1 MARIYY
7 DEDAN
12 LDLIKDKCIAILG
25 YGNQGRSQA
34 LNMRDSGCTNVIVGN
49 REDES
54 YEQAKA
60 DGFPVFSMEEATRQ
74 ADVLFV
80 LLPDE
85 ACPEIYARQLK
96 PNFKKG
102 VLLNFASGYNLTYH
116 NIELPEDSDVVMAAP
131 RMLGQG
137 VREMYVSGEG
147 YPAFLAVAQDVS
159 GQALEYAKALC
170 KAIGATRKGVVE
182 GNINDETYLDLM
194 TELGVLPLVYKVFAE
209 AFRLETEMGHPEE
222 AVLMEAYFS
231 KEMAFLWEQAAE
243 RGLFRQLCLHSHTAQ
258 YAQLK
263 RFGEGSNDMIRGF
276 LKDAYESIRSGEF
289 DKEWQKE
296 QTEYNLEHL
305 NALREKALA
314 TDVTKAED
322 RLKARLKTQEK

>member
-1 MARIYY
+1 MAKIYY
-7 DEDAN
+7 DEDADLN
-12 LDLIKDKCIAILG
+12 LVKDKCVVILG

-34 LNMRDSGCTNVIVGN
+34 LNMRDSGVKHIVIGN

-54 YEQAKA
+54 YEQAVK
-60 DGFPVFSMEEATRQ
+60 DGFCTCSIEEASAK

-85 ACPEIYARQLK
+85 ACPEIYRTQIRPYL
-96 PNFKKG
+96 KKG
-102 VLLNFASGYNLTYH
+102 VILNFASGYNLTFH
-116 NIELPEDSDVVMAAP
+116 NIDLPEDSDVVMAAP

-147 YPAFLAVAQDVS
+147 YPAFLAVAQDAS

-170 KAIGATRKGVVE
+170 KAIGATKKGAIE
-182 GNINDETYLDLM
+182 GKIDDETYLDLM

-209 AFRLETEMGHPEE
+209 AFRLEVEMGHPEE
-222 AVLMEAYFS
+222 AVLTEAYLS

-263 RFGEGSNDMIRGF
+263 RFEEADGGMIRSF
-276 LKDAYESIRSGEF
+276 LKEAYESIRSGEF
-289 DKEWQKE
+289 DKEWQAE
-296 QTEYNLEHL
+296 QQVYRLSHLE
-305 NALREKALA
+305 ALRERALN

-322 RLKARLKTQEK
+322 HLKSRLK

>member
-1 MARIYY
+1 MAKIYY
-7 DEDAN
+7 DEDA
-12 LDLIKDKCIAILG
+12 DLSLVQDKCIAVLG

-34 LNMRDSGCTNVIVGN
+34 LNMRDQGCKNVIVGN

-54 YEQAKA
+54 YEQAKK
-60 DGFPVFSMEEATRQ
+60 DGFPVYSMEEAARL
-74 ADVLFV
+74 ADVIFV

-85 ACPEIYARQLK
+85 ACPEIYTKQLK

-102 VLLNFASGYNLTYH
+102 VILNFASGYNLTFH

-159 GQALEYAKALC
+159 GKALEYAKALC
-170 KAIGATRKGVVE
+170 KAIGATKKGTVE

-209 AFRLETEMGHPEE
+209 AFKLETEMGHSEE

-263 RFGEGSNDMIRGF
+263 RFGEGDNSMIRSF
-276 LKDAYESIRSGEF
+276 LKESYESIRSGEF
-289 DKEWQKE
+289 NKEWQAE

-305 NALREKALA
+305 DALREKALE

-322 RLKARLKTQEK
+322 RLKARLK

>member
-1 MARIYY
+1 MANIYY
-7 DEDAN
+7 DADADLN
-12 LDLIKDKCIAILG
+12 LVKDKCIAILG

-34 LNMRDSGCTNVIVGN
+34 LNMRDSGVKNVIVGN
-49 REDES
+49 RKDES
-54 YEQAKA
+54 YDQAVE
-60 DGFPVFSMEEATRQ
+60 DGFPVYTIEEATAK
-74 ADVLFV
+74 ADIIFV

-85 ACPEIYARQLK
+85 ACPEIYNTQMK
-96 PNFKKG
+96 PYFKKG
-102 VLLNFASGYNLTYH
+102 VLLNFASGYNLTFH

-147 YPAFLAVAQDVS
+147 YPAFVAVAQDAS
-159 GQALEYAKALC
+159 GQALEYGKALC
-170 KAIGATRKGVVE
+170 KAIGATKKGTIE

-209 AFRLETEMGHPEE
+209 AFRLEVEMGHPEE
-222 AVLMEAYFS
+222 AVLTEAYLS

-263 RFGEGSNDMIRGF
+263 RFNEADNNMIRSF
-276 LKDAYESIRSGEF
+276 LKEAYESIRSGEF
-289 DKEWQKE
+289 NKEWQDE
-296 QTEYNLEHL
+296 QKVHKLEHL
-305 NALREKALA
+305 DALRAQALD
-314 TDVTKAED
+314 TEVTKAED
-322 RLKARLKTQEK
+322 RLKSRLK

>member
-1 MARIYY
+1 MANIYY
-7 DEDAN
+7 DKDADLN
-12 LDLIKDKCIAILG
+12 LVKDKCIAILG

-34 LNMRDSGCTNVIVGN
+34 LNMRDSGVKQVIVGN
-49 REDES
+49 RKDES
-54 YEQAKA
+54 YDQAVE
-60 DGFPVFSMEEATRQ
+60 DGFPVYTIEEATAK
-74 ADVLFV
+74 ADIIFV

-85 ACPEIYARQLK
+85 ACPEIYNTQMK
-96 PNFKKG
+96 PYFKKG

-116 NIELPEDSDVVMAAP
+116 NIELPQDSDVVMAAP

-147 YPAFLAVAQDVS
+147 YPAFVAVAQDAS
-159 GQALEYAKALC
+159 GKALEYGKALC
-170 KAIGATRKGVVE
+170 KAIGATKKGVIE

-209 AFRLETEMGHPEE
+209 AFRLEVEMGHPEE
-222 AVLMEAYFS
+222 AVLTEAYLS

-263 RFGEGSNDMIRGF
+263 RFGEADSQMIRGF
-276 LKDAYESIRSGEF
+276 LKDAYESIRSGDF
-289 DKEWQKE
+289 NREWQDE
-296 QTEYNLEHL
+296 QKVHNLEHL
-305 NALREKALA
+305 DALRAQALD

-322 RLKARLKTQEK
+322 RLKSRLK

>member
-1 MARIYY
+1 MANIYY
-7 DEDAN
+7 DKDADLN
-12 LDLIKDKCIAILG
+12 LVKDKCIAILG

-34 LNMRDSGCTNVIVGN
+34 LNMRDSGVKQVIVGN
-49 REDES
+49 RKDES
-54 YEQAKA
+54 YDQAVE
-60 DGFPVFSMEEATRQ
+60 DGFPVYTIEEATAK
-74 ADVLFV
+74 ADIIFV

-85 ACPEIYARQLK
+85 ACPEIYNTQMK
-96 PNFKKG
+96 PYFKKG

-116 NIELPEDSDVVMAAP
+116 NIELPQDSDVVMAAP

-147 YPAFLAVAQDVS
+147 YPSFVAVAQDAS
-159 GQALEYAKALC
+159 GKALEYGKALC
-170 KAIGATRKGVVE
+170 KAIGATKKGVIE

-209 AFRLETEMGHPEE
+209 AFRLEVEMGHPEE
-222 AVLMEAYFS
+222 AVLTEAYLS

-263 RFGEGSNDMIRGF
+263 RLGEADSQMIRGF
-276 LKDAYESIRSGEF
+276 LKDAYESIRSGDF
-289 DKEWQKE
+289 NREWQDE
-296 QTEYNLEHL
+296 QKVHNLEHL
-305 NALREKALA
+305 DALRAQALD

-322 RLKARLKTQEK
+322 RLKSRLK

>member
-1 MARIYY
+1 MANIYY
-7 DEDAN
+7 DKDADLN
-12 LDLIKDKCIAILG
+12 LVKDKCIAILG

-34 LNMRDSGCTNVIVGN
+34 LNMRDSGVKQVIVGN
-49 REDES
+49 RKDES
-54 YEQAKA
+54 YDQAVE
-60 DGFPVFSMEEATRQ
+60 DGFPVYTIEEATAK
-74 ADVLFV
+74 ADIIFV

-85 ACPEIYARQLK
+85 ACPEIYNTQMK
-96 PNFKKG
+96 PYFKKG

-116 NIELPEDSDVVMAAP
+116 NIELPQDSDVVMAAP

-147 YPAFLAVAQDVS
+147 YPSFVAVAQDAS
-159 GQALEYAKALC
+159 GKALEYGKALC
-170 KAIGATRKGVVE
+170 KAIGATKKGVIE

-209 AFRLETEMGHPEE
+209 AFRLEVEMGHPEE
-222 AVLMEAYFS
+222 AVLTEAYLS

-263 RFGEGSNDMIRGF
+263 RFGEAVSQMIRGF
-276 LKDAYESIRSGEF
+276 LKDAYESIRSGDF
-289 DKEWQKE
+289 NREWQDE
-296 QTEYNLEHL
+296 QKVHNLEHL
-305 NALREKALA
+305 DALRAQALD

-322 RLKARLKTQEK
+322 RLKSRLK

>member
-1 MARIYY
+1 MANIYY
-7 DEDAN
+7 DKDADLN
-12 LDLIKDKCIAILG
+12 LVKDKCIAILG

-34 LNMRDSGCTNVIVGN
+34 LNMRDSGVKQVIVGN
-49 REDES
+49 RKDES
-54 YEQAKA
+54 YDQAVE
-60 DGFPVFSMEEATRQ
+60 DGFPVYTIEEATAK
-74 ADVLFV
+74 ADIIFV

-85 ACPEIYARQLK
+85 ACPEIYNTQMK
-96 PNFKKG
+96 PYFKKG

-116 NIELPEDSDVVMAAP
+116 NIELPQDSDVVMAAP

-147 YPAFLAVAQDVS
+147 YPSFVAVAQDAS
-159 GQALEYAKALC
+159 GKALEYGKALC
-170 KAIGATRKGVVE
+170 KAIGATKKGVIE

-209 AFRLETEMGHPEE
+209 AFRLEVEMGHPEE
-222 AVLMEAYFS
+222 AVLTEAYLS

-263 RFGEGSNDMIRGF
+263 RFGEADSQMIRGF
-276 LKDAYESIRSGEF
+276 LKDAYESIRSGDF
-289 DKEWQKE
+289 NREWQDE
-296 QTEYNLEHL
+296 QKVHNLEHL
-305 NALREKALA
+305 DALRAQALD

-322 RLKARLKTQEK
+322 RLKSRLK

>member
-1 MARIYY
+1 MANIYY
-7 DEDAN
+7 DADADLN
-12 LDLIKDKCIAILG
+12 LVKDKCIAILG

-34 LNMRDSGCTNVIVGN
+34 LNMRDSGVKNVIVGN
-49 REDES
+49 RKDES
-54 YEQAKA
+54 YDQAVE
-60 DGFPVFSMEEATRQ
+60 DGFPVYTIEEATAK
-74 ADVLFV
+74 ADIIFV

-85 ACPEIYARQLK
+85 ACPEIYNTQMK
-96 PNFKKG
+96 PYFKKG
-102 VLLNFASGYNLTYH
+102 VLLNFASGYNLTFH

-147 YPAFLAVAQDVS
+147 YPAFVAVAQDAS
-159 GQALEYAKALC
+159 GQALEYGKALC
-170 KAIGATRKGVVE
+170 KAIGATKKGTIE

-209 AFRLETEMGHPEE
+209 AFRLEVEMGHPEE
-222 AVLMEAYFS
+222 AVLTEAYLS

-263 RFGEGSNDMIRGF
+263 RFNEADNNMIRSF
-276 LKDAYESIRSGEF
+276 LKEAYESIRSGEF
-289 DKEWQKE
+289 NKEWQDE
-296 QTEYNLEHL
+296 QKVHKLEHL
-305 NALREKALA
+305 DALRDQALD
-314 TDVTKAED
+314 TEVTKAED
-322 RLKARLKTQEK
+322 RLKSRLK